1 MEIRPDYNPFSL
13 PDDYAIVGSI
23 VACHSLGSASVLEK
37 IGKYKIIDKI
47 GTGAMGRYVAI
58 KTMSPQYVNNEES
71 RARFYKE
78 AIAPAK
84 LFHPN
89 IVAIYDL
96 DEEEGTPF
104 IVMEFL
110 DGLDLKYFRTA
121 KIRFTIPQ
129 ILNILIQT
137 SEALDYAHKHGIVHR
152 DVKPANI
159 ILQKNGVIKLL
170 DFGIARLAEST
181 QQTRTGVAMGTP
193 AYMSPEQARG
203 QRVDPR
209 TDQYSVGV
217 IAYELI
223 AGANPFQAENYTG
236 VLYKIINHFP
246 TPVTEAEPMCPP
258 ELSAAI
264 MRTIEKERDDR
275 FPDLKVF
282 SKECQ
287 RILAGF
293 KSEDSRLELT
303 MRSIDQLETTALQEP
318 YKVRLIRKYIK
329 EFQFEAASRL
339 LDKLRTEKVD
349 QTLLQSLQTEL
360 HSQNVK
366 KRVVDLMKVGTDLVD
381 NGDFDLALSNF
392 NEALDLDPDN
402 VEAITWIQK
411 IRRLKKEKLFRE
423 QVQPLMAE
431 AGRKSSAGLYM
442 EAMEL
447 YRKVL
452 ALDPEYVEVRPLL
465 EENER
470 LLVRATQIQRLAS
483 ELHAALRQ
491 LDLSSA
497 ASRLEELEKLAPDA
511 GDTRQARTAVWKA
524 LQSELSARAARVAQ
538 REGLLEMRDWLRAVF
553 GDRAVIGFLS
563 TPAHTEQKNE
573 LIQEI
578 RRLVTGWLQ
587 AQQLDAAQLLLD
599 VMLPFFP
606 RQAALQSL
614 ATEVENLLKSAQ
626 ESRRRQLAQEQQVT
640 EGIQSIRELLQ
651 EDRPEEAL
659 RLHQEVTRYAPAE
672 KTLVVLR
679 PEIEEAIR
687 RKESERQLQQQLEQA
702 RQMLQSEQLDKAGA
716 ILDALE
722 TAHPRH
728 PEVRTLRSS
737 LEEKTRLLRQREEI
751 RRLQEEIAR
760 LRETGHLEQAIDTA
774 RRAAQQFP
782 EEAMF
787 LHRLAELQRFQE
799 ELARKGEIRAKAQEI
814 QELTGRQQYLKASKA
829 VFELKNRFPDEPAI
843 LDILKS
849 FHEKRYEYVQEVIRS
864 AQSFSANKAFDEARS
879 ILERATAECPDSVDL
894 QGAMQELVV
903 AEVVQKGMAEVR
915 AYLAEKKY
923 DLAMAT
929 LEGLLARYPE
939 ESNIVRL
946 YSEVRQQR
954 TAYIQESL
962 QHARTFARENDFDR
976 AVSLLRTALEIVPNA
991 TEVQDEIDALDRQHE
1006 AFVRQR
1012 REAAEGARLEEA
1024 ELERATAEAQKFKA
1038 RGDLFD
1044 ALRVLEETRRRFPK
1058 AGTRLESL
1066 IHEIQE
1072 LLDLQMHIPETALPV
1087 RPAAKTSRWLIAAAA
1102 AVLLVAVVTVAVV
1115 LLKPAPPPVTP
1126 QPEPAVLAVD
1136 LRPWGEV
1143 LEIVRLDD
1151 DQKIPLEN
1159 GLTPMQLSLPPGH
1172 YRVTYRL
1179 GDQPNGRLTEELN
1192 LASKSYQVLRKVSPA
1207 LQKNLDKTVEGLVQ

>member
-1 MEIRPDYNPFSL
+1 M
-13 PDDYAIVGSI
+13 
-23 VACHSLGSASVLEK
+23 LEK

-47 GTGAMGRYVAI
+47 GTGAMGVVYKGFDTKMGRYVAI

-121 KIRFTIPQ
+121 KIRFSIPQ

-137 SEALDYAHKHGIVHR
+137 SEGLDYAHKHGIIHR

-159 ILQKNGVIKLL
+159 ILQKNGTIKIV
-170 DFGIARLAEST
+170 DFGIARLTEST

-203 QRVDPR
+203 MRVDAR

-217 IAYELI
+217 IAYEMI
-223 AGANPFQAENYTG
+223 AGQNPFHSENYTG

-246 TPVTEAEPMCPP
+246 PPVTEADAQCPA

-264 MRTIEKERDDR
+264 MRTIEKERDAR
-275 FPDLKVF
+275 YTDLKIF

-287 RILAGF
+287 RVLAGF
-293 KSEDSRLELT
+293 KTEESRLELT
-303 MRSIDQLETTALQEP
+303 IKSLDQLETTALQEP

-339 LDKLRTEKVD
+339 LDKLRDEKVD
-349 QTLLQSLQTEL
+349 HTLLQSLQTEL
-360 HSQNVK
+360 NNQNVK
-366 KRVVDLMKVGTDLVD
+366 KRVVDLMKVGTDLAES
-381 NGDFDLALSNF
+381 GDYDLSLSNF

-411 IRRLKKEKLFRE
+411 IRRLKKEKIFRE
-423 QVQPLMAE
+423 QVQPLMEE
-431 AGRKSSAGLYM
+431 AGRKSAAGQYL
-442 EAMEL
+442 EAIEL

-452 ALDPEYVEVRPLL
+452 SVDPEYVEVRPLL

-470 LLVRATQIQRLAS
+470 LLVRSTQLRRLAT
-483 ELHAALRQ
+483 ELQAALRQ
-491 LDLSSA
+491 LDLPSA
-497 ASRLEELEKLAPDA
+497 AGRFEELDKLAPDA
-511 GDTRQARTAVWKA
+511 GDTRQARAAIWKA
-524 LQSELSARAARVAQ
+524 LQSEFTARAAQAGQ
-538 REGLLEMRDWLRAVF
+538 REGLLALRDWLRSTF
-553 GDRAVIGFLS
+553 GDRTVVTFLS
-563 TPAHTEQKNE
+563 ASAHSEQKNE
-573 LIQEI
+573 LVQEI
-578 RRLVTGWLQ
+578 RRVVAGWME
-587 AQQLDAAQLLLD
+587 AQNLDAAQMALELLLP
-599 VMLPFFP
+599 VFP
-606 RQAALQSL
+606 RQNVLQSL
-614 ATEVENLLKSAQ
+614 AAEVENRQKSAQ
-626 ESRRRQLAQEQQVT
+626 ESRRRQLALEQQVA
-640 EGIQSIRELLQ
+640 EGITVIRGHLQ
-651 EDRPEEAL
+651 EDRPEEAM
-659 RLHQEVTRYAPAE
+659 RLFQEMTRIAPAE
-672 KTLVVLR
+672 KTVAFLR

-687 RKESERQLQQQLEQA
+687 RKDSDRQLQQQLEQA
-702 RQMLQSEQLDKAGA
+702 RQFLLAEQLDKAA
-716 ILDALE
+716 AALDALE
-722 TAHPRH
+722 TAFPKHV
-728 PEVRTLRSS
+728 EVRTLRSA
-737 LEEKTRLLRQREEI
+737 LEERVRLVQQREEI
-751 RRLQEEIAR
+751 RRLQAEIIH
-760 LRETGHLEQAIDTA
+760 LRDTDHLDQAIDTA
-774 RRAAQQFP
+774 RRAAQRFP
-782 EEAMF
+782 EEAVF
-787 LHRLAELQRFQE
+787 LTRLGELQRLRE
-799 ELARKGEIRAKAQEI
+799 DTERRAEIRAKAQEVHD
-814 QELTGRQQYLKASKA
+814 LVGRQQFLKAGKA
-829 VFELKNRFPDEPAI
+829 VFELKNRFVEEPEV
-843 LDILKS
+843 LDILKA
-849 FHEKRYEYVQEVIRS
+849 FHEKRFEFVQGVIRS
-864 AQSFSANKAFDEARS
+864 AQSFSANRAFDEARS
-879 ILERATAECPDSVDL
+879 IIERATAECPDSVDL

-903 AEVVQKGMAEVR
+903 AEAVNKGIADVR
-915 AYLAEKKY
+915 TYLSEKKY

-954 TAYIQESL
+954 TAYIQETL
-962 QHARTFARENDFDR
+962 QHARTFARENDYDR

-991 TEVQDEIDALDRQHE
+991 TEVQDEIDAFDRQRE

-1012 REAAEGARLEEA
+1012 REAAEEARLQEA
-1024 ELERATAEAQKFKA
+1024 EIDRAAAEAAKFKA

-1058 AGTRLESL
+1058 AGARLESL

-1072 LLDLQMHIPETALPV
+1072 LLDLQMHIPSTALPV
-1087 RPAAKTSRWLIAAAA
+1087 RPAARAGRWMIAAAA
-1102 AVLLVAVVTVAVV
+1102 AILLVAVAVVAVV
-1115 LLKPAPPPVTP
+1115 LLKKTPPGPPA
-1126 QPEPAVLAVD
+1126 PEPAVLAVD

-1143 LEIVRLDD
+1143 LEIVRVADG
-1151 DQKIPLEN
+1151 QKVEMESGVTPL
-1159 GLTPMQLSLPPGH
+1159 QLSLPPGR

-1179 GDQPNGRLTEELN
+1179 GDQPNGRLTEELD
-1192 LASKSYQVLRKVSPA
+1192 LASKSYQVLRKVSPG
-1207 LQKNLDKTVEGLVQ
+1207 LQKDLDKTIDGLVQ